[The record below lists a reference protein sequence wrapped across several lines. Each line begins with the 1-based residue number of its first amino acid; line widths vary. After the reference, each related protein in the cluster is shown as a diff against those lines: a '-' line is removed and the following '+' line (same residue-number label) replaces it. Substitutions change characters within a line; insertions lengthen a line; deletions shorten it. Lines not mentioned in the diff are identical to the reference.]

1 MINIGKCNKTIQQVQ
16 QEQSVMFKNIEPEA
30 LKQFHKSNNN
40 EVLTSNNN
48 NNILETNNLLL
59 RV

>member
-48 NNILETNNLLL
+48 N
-59 RV
+59 